1 MENIVEKLYSELHI
15 DINLVSKKGFPYI
28 GKRQDNKMFSS
39 MVKNIEEAWYFYDYE
54 LYNLETNN
62 EIIKLGSGD
71 PLYSNPYPGAIN
83 ELKNALK
90 KKMYKYGPAAGDEE
104 LRNIIKDYLIDIGY
118 PKNIT
123 FNNVIPT
130 MSTTDGF
137 NLILKSIFKPY
148 DVIIMT
154 CPCYGL
160 FAFMPERLNINVEGI
175 NLEKE
180 DNYLI
185 NPQKLDLLIQKI
197 NNRLKKEYNYL
208 DYVPRVRAF
217 LNINPHNP
225 LGTVIGNKEKSILN
239 GLGEVAIKN
248 NIFII
253 DDLIYRDLS
262 YNRDNIAKP
271 VGTIKKYFDYSISLF
286 GLSKSYGMANARSG
300 FIVANDKIIS
310 LIRNNI
316 FYNMDSSSI
325 LQLSLLSGTFNSTDK
340 NNKIYIKY
348 FDKNIKKYIYKRD
361 LSLALI
367 NGIESIKKS
376 EYYISILNEIKKNS
390 DLTIDEINTGIPYAK
405 VDIIPNS
412 GFFMIVD
419 FTDLKN
425 YSKIKC
431 EKQLLELLYLKGGI
445 KFLVGQSIAWPE
457 NDKIIMRITY
467 ALDNS
472 DIIKALS
479 KINKIIKEIVYETN

>member
-1 MENIVEKLYSELHI
+1 MKNIIEELYDELNLN
-15 DINLVSKKGFPYI
+15 INIASKKGFPYI
-28 GKRQDNKMFSS
+28 GRRNDKKEFSN
-39 MVKNIEEAWYFYDYE
+39 MVKSIEEAWFFYDYE
-54 LYNLETNN
+54 LYNYKINN

-71 PLYSNPYPGAIN
+71 PICSKPYPRAIL
-83 ELKNALK
+83 ELKRILK
-90 KKMYKYGPAAGDEE
+90 TKMYKYGPAAGDEE
-104 LRNIIKDYLIDIGY
+104 LRSVLKDYLIDIGY
-118 PKNIT
+118 PKNIS
-123 FNNVIPT
+123 FNNVVPT

-137 NLILKSIFKPY
+137 NLILKSIFRPY

-185 NPQKLDLLIQKI
+185 NPKKLNLLIKKI
-197 NNRLKKEYNYL
+197 NKELKNKYKNL
-208 DYVPRVRAF
+208 DYIPRVKAF

-225 LGTVIGNKEKSILN
+225 LGTVIGEKEKSILKN
-239 GLGEVAIKN
+239 LGEVAIDN

-262 YNRDNIAKP
+262 YDRNNMAKP
-271 VGTIKKYFDYSISLF
+271 LGTIKKYFDYSISLF
-286 GLSKSYGMANARSG
+286 GLSKSFAMANARCG

-325 LQLSLLSGTFNSTDK
+325 LQLSLLSGTFNKSEE
-340 NNKIYIKY
+340 NKKAYKEY
-348 FDKNIKKYIYKRD
+348 FDEIIKNYIYKRD
-361 LSLALI
+361 LSLALV
-367 NGIESIKKS
+367 NGIQSIKDS
-376 EYYISILNEIKKNS
+376 DNYYSILNEIQEKS
-390 DLTIDEINTGIPYAK
+390 DLTIDQINSGIPYAK

-412 GFFMIVD
+412 GFFMIID

-425 YSKIKC
+425 HSKIKN
-431 EKQLLELLYLKGGI
+431 EKQLLELLYVNCGI
-445 KFLVGQSIAWPE
+445 KSLVGQSIAWPD
-457 NDKIIMRITY
+457 NKKIIMRITY
-467 ALDNS
+467 ALENS
-472 DIIKALS
+472 DIINALS
-479 KINKIIKEIVYETN
+479 KINKIVKEIIYETN